1 MLSRKRVLAFS
12 DVHCTT
18 KTTWNLLVGSSMEDV
33 NIYDI
38 EFSFLFLNLEK
49 VFKNSTT
56 GKRPAYIWQIER
68 FQIDTMKFERKQIHF
83 FSDVFIYQAV

>member
-1 MLSRKRVLAFS
+1 
-12 DVHCTT
+12 
-18 KTTWNLLVGSSMEDV
+18 MEDV

-56 GKRPAYIWQIER
+56 GKRPAYIWQIEQ

-83 FSDVFIYQAV
+83 F